1 MTEEQKQQLERM
13 MRKKSKVSFE
23 EVEDVEDVE
32 DVESDEEAVDI
43 DEEIDSDDEEYDLN
57 EDMPH
62 LVDLLTS
69 DEGDNVVEALMK
81 SLLGIQQAVEMNTN
95 QMELLTKEVRNLR
108 KAKSPT

>member
-1 MTEEQKQQLERM
+1 MTEEQKQQLEKM
-13 MRKKSKVSFE
+13 MRKKSKVAFE
-23 EVEDVEDVE
+23 EVEDEK
-32 DVESDEEAVDI
+32 DVESEDEEV

-57 EDMPH
+57 EDMPQ

-108 KAKSPT
+108 KAKS

>member
-23 EVEDVEDVE
+23 EVEDVE

>member
-1 MTEEQKQQLERM
+1 MTEEQKQQLEKM
-13 MRKKSKVSFE
+13 MRKKSKVAFE

-32 DVESDEEAVDI
+32 DVESEDEEV

-57 EDMPH
+57 EDMPQ

-108 KAKSPT
+108 KAKS

>member
-13 MRKKSKVSFE
+13 MRKKSKVAFE
-23 EVEDVEDVE
+23 EVEEVE

-57 EDMPH
+57 EDMPQ

-108 KAKSPT
+108 KAKSPA

>member
-1 MTEEQKQQLERM
+1 MTEEQKQQLEKM
-13 MRKKSKVSFE
+13 MRKKSKVAFE
-23 EVEDVEDVE
+23 EVEDVEDVDSE
-32 DVESDEEAVDI
+32 DEEV

-57 EDMPH
+57 EDMPQ

-108 KAKSPT
+108 KAKS

>member
-1 MTEEQKQQLERM
+1 MTEEQKQQLEKM
-13 MRKKSKVSFE
+13 MRKKSKVAFE

-32 DVESDEEAVDI
+32 SEDEEV

-57 EDMPH
+57 EDMSQ

-108 KAKSPT
+108 KAKS

>member
-1 MTEEQKQQLERM
+1 MTEEQKQQLEKM
-13 MRKKSKVSFE
+13 MRKKSKVAFE

-32 DVESDEEAVDI
+32 SEDEEV
-43 DEEIDSDDEEYDLN
+43 DEEIDSDDDEYDLN
-57 EDMPH
+57 EDMPQ

-108 KAKSPT
+108 KAKS

>member
-1 MTEEQKQQLERM
+1 MTEEQKQQLEKM
-13 MRKKSKVSFE
+13 MRKKSKVAFE

-32 DVESDEEAVDI
+32 SEDEEV

-57 EDMPH
+57 EDMPQ

-108 KAKSPT
+108 KAKS

>member
-1 MTEEQKQQLERM
+1 MTEEQKQQLEKM
-13 MRKKSKVSFE
+13 MRKKSKVAFE

-32 DVESDEEAVDI
+32 SENEEV

-57 EDMPH
+57 EDMPQ

-108 KAKSPT
+108 KAKS

>member
-13 MRKKSKVSFE
+13 MRKKSKVAFE
-23 EVEDVEDVE
+23 EVEDVEDVDSE
-32 DVESDEEAVDI
+32 DEEV

-57 EDMPH
+57 EDMPQ

-108 KAKSPT
+108 KAKS